1 MKIRLFTAITLIPI
15 VLGLCAI
22 YASTRAETV
31 TAPPAAQSPASDF
44 CADMQ
49 TVANE
54 FSQLWGHVP
63 TYWAECEIR
72 VPAAKGKIS
81 AGLPASSDDHASFCQ
96 SLHRLAERHPDR
108 FEGLDLA
115 QWPFTPCL
123 VVLHRERKLR
133 DLCRTMEADRIRHQ
147 WPYPSQATCD
157 GLQSGKSVPVTYC
170 YSGCRS

>member
-44 CADMQ
+44 CTDMQ

-63 TYWAECEIR
+63 PYWAECAIR
-72 VPAAKGKIS
+72 APAAGQMS
-81 AGLPASSDDHASFCQ
+81 AGGAVLPDDHAAFCR
-96 SLHRLAERHPDR
+96 SIHRLSERYPDR
-108 FEGLDLA
+108 FEGLDLV